1 MVPIAAGIGGLR
13 DDGRGAARNTKQPP
27 DRSPDR
33 ERLGHLISHLIGHPI
48 GIGSVVTRASS
59 DRDRLGRHLIGICS
73 GSARS
78 SSGSARDLLGICS
91 ALLCSARLGRHQS
104 VIWICH
110 TIGIGSGS
118 ARDRLGR
125 ALKAPYAGGQNRA
138 RGPTRPPRASYSP
151 RPCLPYPSVYRGAL
165 GGRISTRALTAIAQH
180 RSGYN
185 TKIIWTYATP

>member
-78 SSGSARDLLGICS
+78 CAKSTLRRGAKSCQRPY
-91 ALLCSARLGRHQS
+91 
-104 VIWICH
+104 
-110 TIGIGSGS
+110 
-118 ARDRLGR
+118 
-125 ALKAPYAGGQNRA
+125 KAP
-138 RGPTRPPRASYSP
+138 
-151 RPCLPYPSVYRGAL
+151 
-165 GGRISTRALTAIAQH
+165 
-180 RSGYN
+180 
-185 TKIIWTYATP
+185 

>member
-78 SSGSARDLLGICS
+78 SSGSARALLCS
-91 ALLCSARLGRHQS
+91 ALLCSARLGS
-104 VIWICH
+104 VV
-110 TIGIGSGS
+110 TRASSGSATRSGLALDLLGIGSVV
-118 ARDRLGR
+118 R
-125 ALKAPYAGGQNRA
+125 
-138 RGPTRPPRASYSP
+138 
-151 RPCLPYPSVYRGAL
+151 
-165 GGRISTRALTAIAQH
+165 
-180 RSGYN
+180 
-185 TKIIWTYATP
+185 